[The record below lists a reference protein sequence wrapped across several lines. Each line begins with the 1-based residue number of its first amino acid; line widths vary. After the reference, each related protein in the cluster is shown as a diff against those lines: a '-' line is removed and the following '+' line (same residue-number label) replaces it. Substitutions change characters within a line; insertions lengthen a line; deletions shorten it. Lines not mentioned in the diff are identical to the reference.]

1 MTDRIRTRERL
12 RGTSPPRR
20 FSYGDRTAARD
31 AVERNSD
38 VARRLIDDDELL
50 SRSELERAKT
60 QLAISNEERRR
71 EEWHAAQLEQYEA
84 RNEIRNTRA
93 WILTVFLIIVCG
105 WAGAALVSG
114 EASMISP
121 AEAWNFVVSLR

>member
-1 MTDRIRTRERL
+1 MTDRIRSRERL

-31 AVERNSD
+31 AIERDSD
-38 VARRLIDDDELL
+38 VVRRLIESDELL
-50 SRSELERAKT
+50 SHSELERAKM
-60 QLAISNEERRR
+60 QLEISNEERRR
-71 EEWHAAQLEQYEA
+71 DDWHAADLEQYKA

-93 WILTVFLIIVCG
+93 WILTVFLVVVCG

-114 EASMISP
+114 ETSMISP
-121 AEAWNFVVSLR
+121 ADAWNFLASLG